1 MYCRSTKIKNHLR
14 IRHKIEQIE
23 SETLSSQLVQV
34 RKKDRVIDF
43 AFLSL
48 WKEHVYFRYLDS
60 RYQLIFYIDINK

>member
-34 RKKDRVIDF
+34 RQKGQKNRFCFFV
-43 AFLSL
+43 
-48 WKEHVYFRYLDS
+48 WKEHSYS
-60 RYQLIFYIDINK
+60 RFQLIF